1 MTDRPEFYYNVSCK
15 AFVLDRR
22 VSQVDDRAKRDLLY
36 DFYGGLLTERQR
48 RYWELYFGLD
58 LSLGE
63 IAGQEGVSR
72 QAVADALKRA
82 GESLDALEERLHLV
96 SEYLLRR
103 EKLSQAFELL
113 NEVPDGPGIVRV
125 RSLIAEVLDS

>member
-1 MTDRPEFYYNVSCK
+1 
-15 AFVLDRR
+15 
-22 VSQVDDRAKRDLLY
+22 VDDRAKRDLLY

>member
-1 MTDRPEFYYNVSCK
+1 M
-15 AFVLDRR
+15 
-22 VSQVDDRAKRDLLY
+22 DDRAKKDLLY

-48 RYWELYFGLD
+48 RYWELHIGMD

-63 IAGQEGVSR
+63 IAGQERVSR

-82 GESLDALEERLHLV
+82 QESLDALEERLHLV
-96 SEYLLRR
+96 SEYLIRM
-103 EKLSQAFELL
+103 EKLHLAFELL
-113 NEVPDGPGIVRV
+113 KDVPQAPGLERV